1 MNKVTVVTVARNACE
16 ALKKTIQSV
25 KAQTYPDLEY
35 IIVDGASS
43 DGTRELLEHTKNIRW
58 ISEPDKG
65 IYDAMN
71 KGVDMATG
79 DWIIFM
85 NAGDIFASDDALQK
99 ALSYPGCDEADVIYG
114 DVVKRG
120 QVCVAPSDIVDGHR
134 MFFCHQSCLA
144 RTIRLIE
151 TTFDIAHPL
160 SADFK
165 WVKTMI
171 KQGRRFVHVDV
182 PIAVFD
188 TEGVSNTSRSRGL
201 ADNIKVINEIESPVR
216 RLRMLPHLIV
226 PYIMCRIR
234 GK

>member
-1 MNKVTVVTVARNACE
+1 MDKVTVVTVARNACD
-16 ALKKTIQSV
+16 ALRKTMASV
-25 KAQTYPDLEY
+25 MSQTYADLEY

-43 DGTRELLEHTKNIRW
+43 DGTLELLEHAKGIRW

-71 KGVDMATG
+71 KGVALSTG
-79 DWIIFM
+79 QWIIFM
-85 NAGDIFASDDALQK
+85 NAGDTFASDDALEKVFSNQACK
-99 ALSYPGCDEADVIYG
+99 QADVIYG

-120 QVCVAPSDIVDGHR
+120 QVCVAPDEAVDGHR

-144 RTIRLIE
+144 RAVRLIE
-151 TTFDIAHPL
+151 TPFDISHPL

-171 KQGRRFVHVDV
+171 KQGRRFLHVDV

-188 TEGVSNTSRSRGL
+188 TDGISNTARSRGL
-201 ADNIKVINEIESPVR
+201 ADNIKVVNELESPLR
-216 RLRMLPHLIV
+216 RFRLLPHLVV